1 MNSDLPSCAS
11 GVAGTPNISSFAYM
25 LFSVIASSAPEPNV
39 LISPYSIA
47 SALALV
53 MAGAT
58 IDSVCQTQIRSVLNI
73 KNHSELP
80 FLSNLLLS
88 SSSSGV
94 ELAIA
99 NGIWTNRA
107 IKPEYIGTVEKVHGA
122 TAGALPKKYDP
133 INEFVSKKTKGM
145 IKDLL
150 QGDIDP
156 LTVAVLV
163 NAVYFKGNW
172 KEQFDK
178 TKTVNGVFH
187 AINKDGLIEQR
198 GAKLMKASR
207 KMDVG
212 MDIKALGGAHAVLL
226 EYGNDEENDA
236 EFGALF
242 MLPPQNTHKS
252 MNTMISKLTSYM
264 TRKAPTN
271 TKVDRHKNC
280 SITPLHSL
288 LQNELYNTK
297 VNLTLPRFRVSYGV
311 KSLKSELQN
320 MGIKAAFSDSD
331 NGMFNEMSSDPLV
344 HLDDVYHKAVIE
356 VTEEG
361 TVAVAATAAVMM
373 TRSIPRPPIE
383 LTFDRPFLMIITHI
397 DTGVPLF
404 ISKVSAPE
412 LNF

>member
-11 GVAGTPNISSFAYM
+11 GVAGTPNISSFAYI
-25 LFSVIASSAPEPNV
+25 LFSMITSSAPEPNV

-73 KNHSELP
+73 KSHSELP
-80 FLSNLLLS
+80 FLSNLLSS

-94 ELAIA
+94 ELATA

-107 IKPEYIGTVEKVHGA
+107 IKPEYIRTVDKVHGA
-122 TAGALPKKYDP
+122 TVSVLPKNYDP
-133 INEFVSKKTKGM
+133 INGFVSKKTKGM
-145 IKDLL
+145 IEDLL

-187 AINKDGLIEQR
+187 AINKDGLTEQR

-226 EYGNDEENDA
+226 EYGDDEENEA

-242 MLPPQNTHKS
+242 MLPPQNTHES

-264 TRKAPTN
+264 TGKSPTN
-271 TKVDRHKNC
+271 SKVDRHKNC
-280 SITPLHSL
+280 STTPLHSL

-320 MGIKAAFSDSD
+320 MGIKAAFSGD
-331 NGMFNEMSSDPLV
+331 GMFNEMSSDPLV